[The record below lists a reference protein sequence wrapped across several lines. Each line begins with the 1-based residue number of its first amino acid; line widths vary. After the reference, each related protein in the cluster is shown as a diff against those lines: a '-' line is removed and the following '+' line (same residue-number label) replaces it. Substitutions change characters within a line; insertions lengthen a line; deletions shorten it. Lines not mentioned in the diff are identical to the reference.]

1 MDVPDRFTLLPEGFP
16 AGSPRNVGQAYAR
29 IARALASNEPY
40 QPDFAHA
47 LKRHRLIAA
56 IEQSAANA
64 GQSVRVG

>member
-1 MDVPDRFTLLPEGFP
+1 
-16 AGSPRNVGQAYAR
+16 VGQAYAR